1 MQTADSSEK
10 TMILRKIE
18 GRRRRGQQ
26 RMRYLDGITDAID
39 MNLGRL
45 QEMMW
50 DREA

>member
-39 MNLGRL
+39 MNLDRL